1 MKLFN
6 KIQGK
11 FAAALLFI
19 TALLSLA
26 GCKKDFLDRSPQGQY
41 TQDTYPFPGGSGP
54 FDQYI
59 FSAYDQLRSYDVSVM
74 PFVAAVSI
82 RSDDADKGSTPADG
96 PDALQMDNFTL

>member
-11 FAAALLFI
+11 FVVSTMYLVAAIF
-19 TALLSLA
+19 SLA

-59 FSAYDQLRSYDVSVM
+59 FSAYDHYGVTML
-74 PFVAAVSI
+74 
-82 RSDDADKGSTPADG
+82 
-96 PDALQMDNFTL
+96 L